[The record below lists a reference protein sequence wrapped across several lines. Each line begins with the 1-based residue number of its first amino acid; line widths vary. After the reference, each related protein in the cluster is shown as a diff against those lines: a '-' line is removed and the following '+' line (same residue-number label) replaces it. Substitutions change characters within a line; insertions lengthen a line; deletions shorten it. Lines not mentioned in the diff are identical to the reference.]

1 MVSGVSFPRE
11 LKTQLKCF
19 QNMNVR
25 SSKLEPLFLCLLLV
39 SAFHFCCAVIAAFHV
54 DVSHACFFFNFFQH
68 RSFAQQAITNTDG
81 STVPHASPTMEAAS
95 PKRGLLV
102 QTESTGEWAAFQS
115 HGTALSSRGMLC

>member
-19 QNMNVR
+19 QNTNVR
-25 SSKLEPLFLCLLLV
+25 SSKLEPFFLCLLPV
-39 SAFHFCCAVIAAFHV
+39 STFHFCCAVIAAFHV
-54 DVSHACFFFNFFQH
+54 DVSHACFFQH

-95 PKRGLLV
+95 PKRGLPV
-102 QTESTGEWAAFQS
+102 QIESTGEWAAFQS